1 MRASNAIYEVDEG
14 RPFWKLRPVQLLV
27 TLVLI
32 VLAALVLVSLVVTG
46 PWPRA
51 SATPSG
57 SARPR

>member
-32 VLAALVLVSLVVTG
+32 VLAALVLVRS
-46 PWPRA
+46 
-51 SATPSG
+51 S
-57 SARPR
+57 